1 MPELIRLA
9 YLLVFGGAAVAC
21 LAGAWRTRWVGDVDV
36 RWGLLSL
43 LLISGLW
50 AGAYV
55 GFVLATAPWLQLL
68 FYECGLIVGFASI
81 WAWLWFCSAYT
92 GRSMHRSRAVQLIAG
107 TTFVVITF
115 TKLTNFAHGLYF
127 TAYSSTV
134 PFEHLGIRPQILY
147 WITTSFS
154 YVVAAVGFFM
164 LAEFLTTVRGRTR
177 PLYTLFVLTALPA
190 LLTGIGYV
198 SPLFLDVPH
207 DSVGVAFFSVGML
220 FIYSGPFEG
229 LSEAGRR
236 ESPAFVIDE
245 EGRIRSYNQPALA
258 LVEEPSS
265 SPQAAPT
272 ATDPNVTDRPLTDV
286 LPRAEAALTRNR
298 PVNLGSVEPRY
309 FRAVRSR
316 FGAGLGPG
324 GELVVFTDVTA
335 EEERRRRHEARLQ
348 GVSDSIPGVVF
359 EFVVQPGGPHECRFV
374 SERAEQVL
382 GLSTDPDSFLDRF
395 ARRIPDT
402 HRPDFW
408 ASLDEAA
415 ASAANWSVEM
425 PFDGPGGTRIWLL
438 GTGHPEQQGDTVLF
452 TGVLLDITERKAA
465 EQALRTAKE
474 QAEEMSRLKTALLS
488 NLNHEFRT
496 PLTSI
501 ISFSEIVK
509 EQPGLAERFAE
520 RIHNGGQRLL
530 HTLNTVMDFAELE
543 GEDLRLS
550 PGRFDLRS
558 VVSSAVGALQLQ
570 ADRKDL
576 SLQVDTPSEAVRVRL
591 DHHYT
596 ERICVHLLHN
606 AVKFSEEAPVTI
618 GVRERGNAA
627 EVWVRD
633 SGIGIAPNAL
643 SHVHKE
649 FFQASRGLNRRHEGN
664 GLGLTIVSRLV
675 QRMGG
680 TINIDSTP
688 DEGTC
693 VTVRFPA
700 A

>member
-1 MPELIRLA
+1 MAGLPMPELIRLT
-9 YLLVFGGAAVAC
+9 YLLLFGGAAVAC
-21 LAGAWRTRWVGDVDV
+21 LAGAWRTRWVRDVDV
-36 RWGLLSL
+36 RGGLLSL
-43 LLISGLW
+43 LLTSGLW

-55 GFVLATAPWLQLL
+55 GFLLTTAPWLQLL
-68 FYECGLIVGFASI
+68 FYEAGLIVGFASV

-92 GRSMHRSRAVQLIAG
+92 GRSMHRSRALQLLAG
-107 TTFVVITF
+107 ATFVVITL

-127 TAYSSTV
+127 TAYPSTV
-134 PFEHLGIRPQILY
+134 PFEHLGIQPQVLY

-164 LAEFLTTVRGRTR
+164 LAEFLTTVRGRTG
-177 PLYTLFVLTALPA
+177 PLYALFVLTALPA
-190 LLTGIGYV
+190 LLTGVAYV

-207 DSVGVAFFSVGML
+207 DSVGVAVFSVGML

-245 EGRIRSYNQPALA
+245 EERIRSYNQPALS
-258 LVEEPSS
+258 LVAEPS
-265 SPQAAPT
+265 PQTPGL
-272 ATDPNVTDRPLTDV
+272 DVTDRPLTDV
-286 LPRAEAALTRNR
+286 LPEAEAALTRNQ
-298 PVNLGSVEPRY
+298 PINLGTGEPQY

-316 FGAGLGPG
+316 FGAGLGQG

-359 EFVVQPGGPHECRFV
+359 EFVVRPGGSHQCRFV

-382 GLSTDPDSFLDRF
+382 GLCADPASFLDRF
-395 ARRIPDT
+395 ADRIPDT

-408 ASLDEAA
+408 NSLDDAA
-415 ASAANWSVEM
+415 AAATNWSVEV
-425 PFDGPGGTRIWLL
+425 PFDGPDDQRIWLL
-438 GTGHPEQQGDTVLF
+438 GTGHPETRGDTVLL
-452 TGVLLDITERKAA
+452 TGVLLDITERKEA
-465 EQALRTAKE
+465 EQALRSAKE

-488 NLNHEFRT
+488 TLDHEFRT

-501 ISFSEIVK
+501 ISFSEIV
-509 EQPGLAERFAE
+509 EAQPGLAERFAE
-520 RIHNGGQRLL
+520 RIHSGGQRLL

-543 GEDLRLS
+543 GKDLQLS

-558 VVSSAVGALQLQ
+558 VASAAASAVQLQ
-570 ADRKDL
+570 ADRKGL
-576 SLQVDTPSEAVRVRL
+576 SLQVDTPSEAVHVRL

-606 AVKFSEEAPVTI
+606 AVKFSEDAPVTI
-618 GVRERGNAA
+618 GVRKHGTAA
-627 EVWVRD
+627 EMWVRD
-633 SGIGIAPNAL
+633 SGIGIPPNAL
-643 SHVHKE
+643 SHVHEE
-649 FFQASRGLNRRHEGN
+649 FFQASRGLNRSHEGN

-680 TINIDSTP
+680 TVNIDSTP

-693 VTVRFPA
+693 VTVRFPVA
-700 A
+700 